1 MTVAEAAFAGRAYVG
16 FQPAFVRYQ
25 FPNGGGCYGI
35 SGFDHRQ
42 RHGL

>member
-1 MTVAEAAFAGRAYVG
+1 MPLATFVLAGHAYVC
-16 FQPAFVRYQ
+16 FQPADVRYQ